1 MKNWGG
7 SCGNETPLGRH
18 GEESAAPGCAAP
30 GLVWEL
36 RRVGFERG
44 DSPGLS
50 GAMGLRTKPATREP
64 GSPRLDGCTNPI
76 ARILLLESYKDWFGF
91 QLNSPRLPDGALD
104 FIF

>member
-36 RRVGFERG
+36 RRGGFERG

-50 GAMGLRTKPATREP
+50 ARWVCEQSWQRVSRAL
-64 GSPRLDGCTNPI
+64 LDWMA
-76 ARILLLESYKDWFGF
+76 ARILLRESYKDWFGF
-91 QLNSPRLPDGALD
+91 QLNSPRLQDGALD